1 MDEEEEVV
9 IVVRRVVKETTPVDP
24 NTPLPSETITR
35 IFSGCDRFKKAKK
48 FLTALQD

>member
-9 IVVRRVVKETTPVDP
+9 IVVRRVQQPPQEGSVTNPPRET
-24 NTPLPSETITR
+24 EITR
-35 IFSGCDRFKKAKK
+35 TFSGFDRFKKAKK